1 MKEELKALYTDV
13 PAPAG
18 LSAAVERGLA
28 EGMRR
33 RSPHRR
39 AARAARGR

>member
-1 MKEELKALYTDV
+1 MKEELKALYTDA

-33 RSPHRR
+33 RSPRLR
-39 AARAARGR
+39 KWCVTS